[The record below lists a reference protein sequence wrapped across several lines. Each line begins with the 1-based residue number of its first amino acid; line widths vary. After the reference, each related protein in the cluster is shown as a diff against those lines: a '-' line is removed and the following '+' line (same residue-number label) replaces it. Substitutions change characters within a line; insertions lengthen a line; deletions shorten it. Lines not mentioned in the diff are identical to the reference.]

1 MFMHILSAKEKDLL
15 ELIGSNAG
23 NPPSCMLNHSLVD
36 PVCQRHGWTME
47 QFLDEFSLLVALD
60 FVRGDL
66 SYAGGDHAINN
77 LRAFAHMDYRFDGF
91 ALRIYEAFDA
101 GEYHR
106 PGDPD
111 DVFAWQ
117 EYTLPQVMDA
127 LRERGLLCR

>member
-1 MFMHILSAKEKDLL
+1 MFDHVLSAKEKDLL
-15 ELIGSNAG
+15 GLIQLSASQMPRCVLNEELIG
-23 NPPSCMLNHSLVD
+23 
-36 PVCQRHGWTME
+36 PVCERHGWTRE
-47 QFLDEFSLLVALD
+47 QFLDEFAVLVALD

-66 SYAGGDHAINN
+66 SYAGGDHAMND

-101 GEYHR
+101 GEYDR

-111 DVFAWQ
+111 DVVPWQ
-117 EYTLPQVMDA
+117 KYTLPEVMDA